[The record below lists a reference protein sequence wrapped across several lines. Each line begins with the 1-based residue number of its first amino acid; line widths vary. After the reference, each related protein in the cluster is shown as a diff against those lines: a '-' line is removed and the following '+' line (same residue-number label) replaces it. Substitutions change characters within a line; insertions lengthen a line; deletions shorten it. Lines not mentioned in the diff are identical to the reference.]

1 MRTGRGYRRPLGRP
15 LRTYP
20 GEVTR
25 VLEEARWRALESQ
38 HAARVDELTAGH
50 RARARRGEKHPV
62 EDFLF
67 TYYSHRPAQ
76 LRRWHPGA
84 DVVLV
89 GDAVPERLAWRWY
102 REAVLPDG
110 RRGVRVDVEAFLT
123 DRGESV
129 AFIRDLL
136 SATARRPAHLGC
148 FGMHEWAM
156 VYGLADGEQRH
167 ESWPLRLGAAGTD
180 AVVESRPVRCSHFDA
195 FRFFTERARPLNVLQ
210 PSRSSQVD
218 LEQPGCLHA
227 GMDLYKWA
235 YKLVPLAPSSLVLAC
250 FELARD
256 IRVLDMQA
264 SPYDL
269 AALGYEPVR
278 IETPEGRAE
287 YAARQRA
294 FAERAAPLR
303 AQLLAVSDE
312 ALGARDARSQ
322 PADVR

>member
-1 MRTGRGYRRPLGRP
+1 
-15 LRTYP
+15 
-20 GEVTR
+20 VTR
-25 VLEEARWRALESQ
+25 VQGEAVQEEAQWRVLQEE
-38 HAARVDELTAGH
+38 HRARVDELTAGH
-50 RARARRGEKHPV
+50 RARARRGQKHPV

-76 LRRWHPGA
+76 LRRWHQGA
-84 DVVLV
+84 DVVLA
-89 GDAVPERLAWRWY
+89 GDAAGERLSWRWY
-102 REAVLPDG
+102 REAVLRDG
-110 RRGVRVDVEAFLT
+110 RRGVQVDVEAFLT

-156 VYGLADGEQRH
+156 VYGMTEGEQRH

-180 AVVESRPVRCSHFDA
+180 AVVESRPVRCSHVDA

-210 PSRSSQVD
+210 PTRPTQVD

-235 YKLVPLAPSSLVLAC
+235 YKLSPATPGELVADC
-250 FELARD
+250 FELAVE
-256 IRVLDMQA
+256 IRELDMRA

-269 AALGYEPVR
+269 REHGYEPIA
-278 IETPEGRAE
+278 IETPDGKAAYVAAQREFARRGAE
-287 YAARQRA
+287 
-294 FAERAAPLR
+294 LR
-303 AQLLAVSDE
+303 ARLIEVCDRLLAT
-312 ALGARDARSQ
+312 
-322 PADVR
+322 

>member
-1 MRTGRGYRRPLGRP
+1 MRTGRGYRRLLGRQ

-20 GEVTR
+20 GGVTR
-25 VLEEARWRALESQ
+25 VLEEAQWRVLEEE
-38 HAARVDELTAGH
+38 HRARVDELTAGH

-84 DVVLV
+84 DVVLL
-89 GDAVPERLAWRWY
+89 GDAGRERLSWRWY
-102 REAVLPDG
+102 RDAVLPDG
-110 RRGVRVDVEAFLT
+110 RRGVQVDVEAFVAA
-123 DRGESV
+123 RGETMRFV
-129 AFIRDLL
+129 RDLL

-156 VYGLADGEQRH
+156 VYGTKEGEQRH
-167 ESWPLRLGAAGTD
+167 SWPLRLGHAGTD
-180 AVVESRPVRCSHFDA
+180 AVVESRPIRCSHVDA
-195 FRFFTERARPLNVLQ
+195 FRFFTEPARPLNVLQ
-210 PSRSSQVD
+210 PTRSTQVE

-227 GMDLYKWA
+227 SMDCYKWS

-278 IETPEGRAE
+278 IETPAGRAE

-303 AQLLAVSDE
+303 ARLSDLCE
-312 ALGARDARSQ
+312 HALSS
-322 PADVR
+322 ADQAHYAHS

>member
-1 MRTGRGYRRPLGRP
+1 
-15 LRTYP
+15 
-20 GEVTR
+20 VTR
-25 VLEEARWRALESQ
+25 VLAEAQWRALEDE
-38 HAARVDELTAGH
+38 HRARVDELTADH
-50 RARARRGEKHPV
+50 LERARRGEKHPV

-76 LRRWHPGA
+76 LRRWHPGL
-84 DVVLV
+84 DVVLL
-89 GDAVPERLAWRWY
+89 GDPARERLSWRWY
-102 REAVLPDG
+102 REAALPDG
-110 RRGVRVDVEAFLT
+110 RTGVQVDVEAFAAG
-123 DRGESV
+123 RGDTMRFV
-129 AFIRDLL
+129 RDLL

-156 VYGLADGEQRH
+156 VYGMKDGEQRH
-167 ESWPLRLGAAGTD
+167 ESWPLRLGHGGTD
-180 AVVESRPVRCSHFDA
+180 AVVQSRPVRCSHVDA
-195 FRFFTERARPLNVLQ
+195 FRFFTEPARPLNVLQ
-210 PSRSSQVD
+210 PSRSTQVD

-235 YKLVPLAPSSLVLAC
+235 YKLVPLVPSSLVLVC

-303 AQLLAVSDE
+303 AQLEDVCE
-312 ALGARDARSQ
+312 RALRSAGQ
-322 PADVR
+322 AHYAHS

>member
-1 MRTGRGYRRPLGRP
+1 
-15 LRTYP
+15 
-20 GEVTR
+20 VTQ
-25 VLEEARWRALESQ
+25 VLEQAQWRALEDA
-38 HAARVDELTAGH
+38 HHARVDALTADH
-50 RARARRGEKHPV
+50 LARSRRGEQHPV

-84 DVVLV
+84 DVVLL
-89 GDAVPERLAWRWY
+89 GDADTERLSWRWY
-102 REAVLPDG
+102 REAQLPGG
-110 RRGVRVDVEAFLT
+110 RHGAQVDVDAFIAARR
-123 DRGESV
+123 DSM

-167 ESWPLRLGAAGTD
+167 ESWPLRLGRQATD
-180 AVVESRPVRCSHFDA
+180 AVVESRPVRCSHVDA
-195 FRFFTERARPLNVLQ
+195 FRFFTEKARPLNTLQ
-210 PSRSSQVD
+210 PTRADQVAV
-218 LEQPGCLHA
+218 EQPGCLHA

-235 YKLVPLAPSSLVLAC
+235 YKLVPLVPSSLVLQC

-256 IRVLDMQA
+256 IRVLDMEA

-269 AALGYEPVR
+269 TALGYEPVR
-278 IETPEGRAE
+278 IETPDGRAE

-294 FAERAAPLR
+294 FAEQSAPLR
-303 AQLLAVSDE
+303 AALVAVCERALRSTSDGF
-312 ALGARDARSQ
+312 AASPAR
-322 PADVR
+322 P